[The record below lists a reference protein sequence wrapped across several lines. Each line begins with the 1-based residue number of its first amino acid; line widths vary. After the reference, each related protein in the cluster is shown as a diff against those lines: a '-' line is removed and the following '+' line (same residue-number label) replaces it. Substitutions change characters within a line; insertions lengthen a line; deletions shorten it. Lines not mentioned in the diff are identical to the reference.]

1 MLCKLAR
8 ARLVQDRQGL
18 ANFIGGA
25 FEGMT
30 ILPITLCAA
39 AAAAAINIWLSI
51 RIGMIRSSRKIS
63 IGDGGDMTLIARMR
77 AQANFIENTPIVLV
91 LIAAIE
97 LARSGNP
104 FLLGTA
110 AIYLLGRIAHGI
122 GMDGGTL
129 GFLRGIGT
137 LTTMAAQL
145 GLGVW
150 AVSIALDM

>member
-1 MLCKLAR
+1 
-8 ARLVQDRQGL
+8 
-18 ANFIGGA
+18 
-25 FEGMT
+25 MT

-63 IGDGGDMTLIARMR
+63 IGHGGEIDLIARMR
-77 AQANFIENTPIVLV
+77 AQANFIENTPIVLI

-97 LARSGNP
+97 LARTGNP
-104 FLLGTA
+104 FLLGATGV
-110 AIYLLGRIAHGI
+110 YMLGRVAHGI
-122 GMDGGTL
+122 GMDGGPL
-129 GFLRGIGT
+129 GFLRSIGT
-137 LTTMAAQL
+137 LITMVAQL

>member
-1 MLCKLAR
+1 
-8 ARLVQDRQGL
+8 
-18 ANFIGGA
+18 
-25 FEGMT
+25 MT

-51 RIGMIRSSRKIS
+51 RIGMIRSARKIS

-91 LIAAIE
+91 LVAAIE
-97 LARSGNP
+97 LARTGNP
-104 FLLGTA
+104 FLLGAA
-110 AIYLLGRIAHGI
+110 AIYLLGRVAHGI
-122 GMDGGTL
+122 GMDGGPL
-129 GFLRGIGT
+129 RFLRGLGT
-137 LTTMAAQL
+137 LTTMLAQL